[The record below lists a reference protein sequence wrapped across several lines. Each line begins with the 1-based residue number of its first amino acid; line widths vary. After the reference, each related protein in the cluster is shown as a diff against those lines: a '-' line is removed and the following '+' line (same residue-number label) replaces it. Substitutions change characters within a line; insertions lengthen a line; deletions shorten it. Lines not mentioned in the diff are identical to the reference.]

1 MASPSNPVRPRALLT
16 GHDGF
21 TGRYV
26 ARELEAAGY
35 EVFGL
40 SRAAGEGQA
49 AVLNADLM
57 DGEAL
62 GKVVDAV
69 GADVVVHLA
78 AIAFVAHGNVD
89 SIYQVNVL
97 GTRHLL
103 EALAAASTTPRL
115 VVLASSANI
124 YGNAGGTAIAEDV
137 NPAPA
142 NDYAV
147 SKLAMEHMARLWADR
162 LPIVMTR
169 PFNYTGVGQSTSFL
183 IPKIVDHF
191 RRGASDIELGNI
203 RVWRDFSDVR
213 SIAKAYVDLVEK
225 AEPGSVFNLCSG
237 RGHSLEEVLD
247 LMGEIAGY
255 RIRVRV
261 NPGFVRANEV
271 QRLVGDGQRLAAVTD
286 ALPGIPFPETLR
298 WMYSSADPD
307 IQR

>member
-1 MASPSNPVRPRALLT
+1 MASPSKPGRPRALLT

-26 ARELEAAGY
+26 AHELEAAGY

-40 SRAAGEGQA
+40 SREAGEGQSS
-49 AVLNADLM
+49 VVNADLM

-62 GKVVDAV
+62 RGVVDAV
-69 GADVVVHLA
+69 RADVVIHLA
-78 AIAFVAHGNVD
+78 AIAFVAHGNAD

-103 EALAAASTTPRL
+103 EALAGASKTPRL
-115 VVLASSANI
+115 VVLASSANV
-124 YGNAGGTAIAEDV
+124 YGNAAGGAISETVD
-137 NPAPA
+137 PSPA

-162 LPIVMTR
+162 LPIVVTR

-183 IPKIVDHF
+183 VPKIVDHF

-213 SIAKAYVDLVEK
+213 SIAKAYTDLVEK

-237 RGHSLEEVLD
+237 RGHSLEEVLE

-255 RIRVRV
+255 RIRVSV
-261 NPGFVRANEV
+261 NPNYVRANEV
-271 QRLVGDGQRLAAVTD
+271 QRLVGDGRRLATISD

-298 WMYSSADPD
+298 WMYSSAHPEVH
-307 IQR
+307 R